1 MKIKCIAI
9 DDEPMA
15 LEKIKNY
22 INDIPYLELLAV
34 CRGVHEAKAVL
45 EEADVD
51 AMFIDISMPDMSGMD
66 FVKSLDNPPYV
77 IFTTAYSEYA
87 VESYEVQALDYL
99 LKPYDKEGFQRVA
112 DNLYKAYAN
121 NASHKVESEFA
132 YFKTGTTIR
141 RANFDEIKYI
151 EGMNEYLK
159 IHPVDGDS
167 YLTYATFKSL
177 INVLPDNFLQVHRSY
192 VVNMKHVLE
201 IEKSLLKLKGGTTI
215 PIGGLYKESFMKYV
229 KKFLVQK

>member
-1 MKIKCIAI
+1 
-9 DDEPMA
+9 
-15 LEKIKNY
+15 
-22 INDIPYLELLAV
+22 
-34 CRGVHEAKAVL
+34 
-45 EEADVD
+45 
-51 AMFIDISMPDMSGMD
+51 
-66 FVKSLDNPPYV
+66 
-77 IFTTAYSEYA
+77 
-87 VESYEVQALDYL
+87 
-99 LKPYDKEGFQRVA
+99 
-112 DNLYKAYAN
+112 
-121 NASHKVESEFA
+121 
-132 YFKTGTTIR
+132 
-141 RANFDEIKYI
+141 
-151 EGMNEYLK
+151 MNEYLK